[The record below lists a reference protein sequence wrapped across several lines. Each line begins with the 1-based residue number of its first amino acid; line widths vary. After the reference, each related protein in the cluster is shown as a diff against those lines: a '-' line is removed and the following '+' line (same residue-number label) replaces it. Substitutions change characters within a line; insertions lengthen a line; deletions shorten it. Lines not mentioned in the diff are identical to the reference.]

1 MITSSGMNMMKRP
14 LPALM
19 ALIAAAM
26 VILPVSAFDVS
37 GNSDDLVL
45 FSISEAGLYTL
56 TMHYTGSS
64 PFVVT
69 LEDDQR
75 IPLGYLALEP
85 GSFQGQVKVDLDPGD
100 YFLRITASGPW
111 SIDVAAPAPVTAIT
125 TPPTPYMTTTIP
137 TLTPTPPPTAC
148 PNGVCPGSLPTT
160 EPTSMSTVTPTTL
173 PNCWPNCQPT
183 TLPTSIPT
191 TMPVTTPSTIPTT
204 SPTTEPTTVPT
215 TGPTMEPM
223 LPHLFYGTLTFLGE
237 PAAPG
242 TVIMATVGGG
252 GGSLTTATAGYY
264 GNVSP
269 LGDKLIVQGSIS
281 NGAAISFS
289 VNGHQ
294 AECNDVNGGGSWQPT
309 YPFTSG
315 ALTELN
321 LRVTEPGEFYV
332 INATA
337 GNGGTIVPGGLV
349 SVTAGANMTF
359 TITPFSGYA
368 IHTVVVDSVSK
379 GVIPTYTFTE
389 VSANHTIS
397 ASFRQTSSSGG
408 GGGGGGGG
416 NSGTPTPTVTTTA
429 TITQAGTTIFVSSGG
444 SGSGANLTPN
454 VTPTLTVT
462 PLDTTPIPPVTPIP
476 GQSFWDRYPQAWM
489 IALALVILG
498 LAAYGYYSYRKE
510 QAGTPPEAK

>member
-1 MITSSGMNMMKRP
+1 MITSSGMNMMKCP
-14 LPALM
+14 LPALFL

-37 GNSDDLVL
+37 GNSDDLVF
-45 FSISEAGLYTL
+45 FSVSDAGLHTI

-69 LEDDQR
+69 LEDDQG
-75 IPLGYLALEP
+75 IPLEYLALEA
-85 GSFQGQVKVDLDPGD
+85 GSFQGQVKVDLTTGD
-100 YFLRITASGPW
+100 YSIVVTASGPW
-111 SIDVAAPAPVTAIT
+111 SIDIEAPVPVTAIT
-125 TPPTPYMTTTIP
+125 TPPTPYVTTAIP
-137 TLTPTPPPTAC
+137 TITPTPTPTPC
-148 PNGVCPGSLPTT
+148 PDGVCPGSFPTT
-160 EPTSMSTVTPTTL
+160 EPTGIPTGSPTTL
-173 PNCWPNCQPT
+173 PNCWPNCEPT
-183 TLPTSIPT
+183 TMPTSIPT
-191 TMPVTTPSTIPTT
+191 TVPVTTPSTLPTT
-204 SPTTEPTTVPT
+204 SPTTAPTTVPT
-215 TGPTMEPM
+215 TGPTSAPM

-242 TVIMATVGGG
+242 TVIMASVGGG
-252 GGSLTTATAGYY
+252 GGSLATATAGYY

-269 LGDKLIVQGSIS
+269 LGDKLIVQGSIP

-294 AECNDVNGGGSWQPT
+294 AECYDVNAGGSWQPT
-309 YPFTSG
+309 YPFSSG

-349 SVTAGANMTF
+349 SVNAGANMTF
-359 TITPFSGYA
+359 TITPFSGYT
-368 IHTVVVDSVSK
+368 IQNVVVDSVSK
-379 GVIPTYTFTE
+379 GVIPTYTFTN

-397 ASFRQTSSSGG
+397 ASFRQTSSGG
-408 GGGGGGGG
+408 GGGGGGGDG
-416 NSGTPTPTVTTTA
+416 GTPTPTVTTTA
-429 TITQAGTTIFVSSGG
+429 TIPQAGKTIFVSSGG
-444 SGSGANLTPN
+444 SGSGANLTPD

-462 PLDTTPIPPVTPIP
+462 TLETTSIPPVTPTT

-489 IALALVILG
+489 IALALVIIG

-510 QAGTPPEAK
+510 QAGPPPEGK